1 MMLHRR
7 SALAILAS
15 CLILPPALQAQDASQ
30 FPQREA
36 RLVVPFP
43 PGGPTDVIARI
54 LAQGLEQSWPKPV
67 IVDNK
72 PGAGTLIGTQLVAKA
87 PPDGHTFGMV
97 ISAYTINPA
106 IRSNMPYDTLRD
118 LTGITQVARANMV
131 LVAAPGT
138 PFNSVPE
145 LIAYA
150 RANPGKLSYATP
162 GPGTATHLAGEL
174 FKKEAGVDIVHVP
187 YNGSGPAL
195 TDVMGGRVDIM
206 FDIYHSVKPHVEAN
220 KLKLLALTAAERD
233 TAQPDVPVIAEQ
245 LPGFEVYSTIGLVA
259 PAGTPPAI
267 VQRIQADLA
276 QVLATPAVRDRF
288 AQLGITPVG
297 SSPDT
302 WNAFIRSEIN
312 RWTQVA
318 RDNNIRIE

>member
-1 MMLHRR
+1 MNVLRR
-7 SALAILAS
+7 QACILLAACVAAPVLA
-15 CLILPPALQAQDASQ
+15 QTDTNE
-30 FPQREA
+30 FPQREV
-36 RLVVPFP
+36 RLLVPFP

-54 LAQGLEQSWPKPV
+54 LAQGLDAKWGPPV
-67 IVDNK
+67 IVENR
-72 PGAGTLIGTQLVAKA
+72 PGAGTLIATQQIAKA
-87 PPDGHTFGMV
+87 PPDGHLFGMV

-131 LVAAPGT
+131 LVAAPDT
-138 PFNSVPE
+138 PFSTVPE
-145 LIAYA
+145 LIEYA

-195 TDVMGGRVDIM
+195 TDLMGGRVDIM
-206 FDIYHSVKPHVEAN
+206 FDIYHSVKPHVEAG

-233 TAQPDVPVIAEQ
+233 PAQPDVPVIAEQ
-245 LPGFEVYSTIGLVA
+245 LPGFEVYSTIGMVA
-259 PAGTPPAI
+259 PAGTPAPVI
-267 VQRIQADLA
+267 QRIQQDLA
-276 QVLATPAVRDRF
+276 DILASAEVRERF
-288 AQLGITPVG
+288 GQLGITPVG
-297 SSPDT
+297 STPDD
-302 WNAFIRSEIN
+302 WNAFVRSEIE
-312 RWTQVA
+312 RWTEVA